1 MFKRIM
7 TALLAVAMVTA
18 MLAGCGTTTT
28 DDPLEVEAPAYKV
41 TFAMKGHILSEQTVT
56 HGESPEAVEAKV
68 EGLVFADWTDGD
80 GAVVDP
86 FTAAITADTRFEAI
100 AYPDISTHV
109 AFLQVDEGGL
119 LRPDEPLTADD
130 LYNALHTLAA
140 PGADR
145 YFPGLYTGTAKVS
158 GSEFKKVMEYF
169 FPAQAVAEAFPDEVT
184 RAAFAQ
190 GMLTLLNR
198 SWEDKQLMAED
209 AVLPKDL
216 FSGRADCA
224 VLLESCMP
232 HTHDATGGTW
242 SEVELPAPYEP
253 GFVNIDGWLYYV
265 KEDGYFLK
273 DDKVGDLYFG
283 ADGRYTTGDAEL
295 DGMIAERL
303 AKFFEE
309 NPDKTRFEMLRVAYD
324 HCVNDYK
331 YLRKSAYDKGA
342 TGWEIKDAKDMF
354 TSGLGNC
361 YGFAAI
367 FWALARGLGYE
378 AYVIAGNCTGSV
390 QPHGWVQISFD
401 GEPYFFDPE
410 WHYAYINEN
419 RPVKDMFMIA
429 MEDAWYWTYDYYP
442 I

>member
-1 MFKRIM
+1 MFKRII
-7 TALLAVAMVTA
+7 TALLAVAMVVA
-18 MLAGCGTTTT
+18 MLAGCGVTTEN
-28 DDPLEVEAPAYKV
+28 DPTEEKVPTYKV
-41 TFAMKGHILSEQTVT
+41 TFAMKGHILSEQIVEE
-56 HGESPEAVEAKV
+56 GKSPEQVDTTVA
-68 EGLVFADWTDGD
+68 GLVFSYWTDANGENI
-80 GAVVDP
+80 DP
-86 FTAAITADTRFEAI
+86 YQVQITADTRFEAV
-100 AYPDISTHV
+100 AYPDISSHKPLLT
-109 AFLQVDEGGL
+109 VDENGF
-119 LRPDEPLTADD
+119 LRPDDALTADD
-130 LYNALHTLAA
+130 LYFALHNLAVE
-140 PGADR
+140 GADQ
-145 YFPGLYTGTAKVS
+145 YFPGLYTGKAKVS
-158 GSEFKKVMEYF
+158 GQELRQVLEHF
-169 FPAQAVAEAFPDEVT
+169 FPAQAVADTFGDEVT
-184 RAAFAQ
+184 RASFAQ
-190 GMLTLLNR
+190 GMLKLLNR
-198 SWEDKQLMAED
+198 SVEDKQQLAED
-209 AVLPKDL
+209 AVLPKDVYA
-216 FSGRADCA
+216 GRADSA
-224 VLLESCMP
+224 ALLESCIS
-232 HTHDATGGTW
+232 HTVGEGTAW
-242 SEVELPAPYEP
+242 GDMELPAPYEP

-273 DDKVGDLYFG
+273 DDKVGALYFG

-309 NPDKTRFEMLRVAYD
+309 NPDKSRFELLRVAYD

-354 TSGLGNC
+354 TSGVGNC